1 MGSGR
6 KLGITTRADGAAD
19 GAAVDGEIVG
29 PNVVGAA
36 DGASVK
42 GYAVSNT
49 ANVLYVSIKEIPII
63 FLTNTTKVVM
73 ITDSVVAN
81 RRFNYSWNL
90 VRN

>member
-42 GYAVSNT
+42 GYAVSIT
-49 ANVLYVSIKEIPII
+49 AMFFKFPSKKYQSFFSP
-63 FLTNTTKVVM
+63 TPP
-73 ITDSVVAN
+73 
-81 RRFNYSWNL
+81 R
-90 VRN
+90 